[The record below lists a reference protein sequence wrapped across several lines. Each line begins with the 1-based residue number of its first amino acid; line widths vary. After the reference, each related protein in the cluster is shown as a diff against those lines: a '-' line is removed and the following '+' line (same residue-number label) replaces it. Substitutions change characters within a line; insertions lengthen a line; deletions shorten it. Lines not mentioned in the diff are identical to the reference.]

1 MFGEERKGRWK
12 EEKTKR
18 LGIVTRLESR
28 VNKDP
33 AIRLF
38 LEWKPLNLILTSFLI
53 DLFSTIYE
61 RFFWDLLTLLMRAN
75 GRWKIILLFHHVI
88 VNFHGKKYLPYYLG
102 RYLGRSSLVP
112 CWNVLV
118 LTLKVMNHQSN
129 DFIINI
135 MSFHLRQQDF
145 FHAENTIHEARLL
158 NRLQKND
165 CRPIVLIKS
174 NTFGSRINDLNIDLF
189 FLALDA
195 FPFHC
200 ESTHYGHHWQDQTN
214 HKRLL

>member
-61 RFFWDLLTLLMRAN
+61 RYFLRSPYTLDEGKRKVEENIIISSRDCQLPWQEVPTLLPR
-75 GRWKIILLFHHVI
+75 
-88 VNFHGKKYLPYYLG
+88 
-102 RYLGRSSLVP
+102 
-112 CWNVLV
+112 
-118 LTLKVMNHQSN
+118 
-129 DFIINI
+129 
-135 MSFHLRQQDF
+135 
-145 FHAENTIHEARLL
+145 
-158 NRLQKND
+158 
-165 CRPIVLIKS
+165 
-174 NTFGSRINDLNIDLF
+174 
-189 FLALDA
+189 
-195 FPFHC
+195 
-200 ESTHYGHHWQDQTN
+200 
-214 HKRLL
+214 